1 MFENLPTQKFQVVV
15 ADLPWSYYGQQDKWG
30 AAAKFY
36 NTMSDEQLAQF
47 PMRQLLEDKSV
58 LFLWATSPRLDFCV
72 DLIRKWGLT
81 YRGVSFVWVK
91 TNKAGAPMGARGVRP
106 SIVKPTCEY
115 VLAASPVAKG
125 RPLKLHDESV
135 VNTVLAPVGE
145 HSAKPEEV
153 QNRIDLMYPDATKLE
168 LFGRRQRA
176 GWLVWGDQTEKFSPK
191 SLDS

>member
-1 MFENLPTQKFQVVV
+1 MFENLPTQKFQVVA

-36 NTMSDEQLAQF
+36 NTMSDEELAQF
-47 PMRQLLEDKSV
+47 PMRQLLEDQSV
-58 LFLWATSPRLDFCV
+58 LFLWATSPRLDLCI

-81 YRGVSFVWVK
+81 YRGVAFVWVK
-91 TNKAGAPMGARGVRP
+91 TNKEGSPMGARGVRP

-125 RPLKLHDESV
+125 RPLKLLDESI

-145 HSAKPEEV
+145 HSVKPEAV
-153 QNRIDLMYPDATKLE
+153 QDRIDRMYPYASKLE
-168 LFGRRQRA
+168 LFGRRQRP
-176 GWLVWGDQTEKFSPK
+176 GWVVWGNESDKFSSPPA
-191 SLDS
+191 

>member
-30 AAAKFY
+30 AVAKFY
-36 NTMSDEQLAQF
+36 NTMSDEELAQF
-47 PMRQLLEDKSV
+47 PMNQLLEDQSV
-58 LFLWATSPRLDFCV
+58 LFLWATSPRLDLCI

-81 YRGVSFVWVK
+81 YRGVAFVWVK
-91 TNKAGAPMGARGVRP
+91 TNKEGNPMGARGVRP

-125 RPLKLHDESV
+125 RPLKLLDESI

-145 HSAKPEEV
+145 HSVKPEAV
-153 QNRIDLMYPDATKLE
+153 QDRIDRMYPYASKLE
-168 LFGRRQRA
+168 LFGRRQRP
-176 GWLVWGDQTEKFSPK
+176 GWVVWGNESDKFSSPPA
-191 SLDS
+191 